1 LKHADA
7 IDALKEARPSQSTE
21 EEAMHQTNVSGSST
35 IASHPMRDALS
46 QRMLRHCGVTA
57 WREAFLGAA
66 NATLR
71 FEARQYTLLAS
82 DAPLAAF
89 SEEEA
94 RLLAEHLGGRVQPSE
109 KVDLVLAFA
118 QPAAALHAAMVL
130 QRLATGQRVRSA
142 LTTGMCTEAE
152 YETQEGT
159 RRLVVGTGIEAA
171 EASLPQAVP
180 GTIVL
185 CAQSYAL
192 LADQISDHAPDG
204 MLATELDD
212 ETVRQASI
220 TLAPPASAA
229 LSTFAGLGLS

>member
-1 LKHADA
+1 MQHND
-7 IDALKEARPSQSTE
+7 
-21 EEAMHQTNVSGSST
+21 VSGSST
-35 IASHPMRDALS
+35 PGPHPMRDALS
-46 QRMLRHCGVTA
+46 QRMLRHCGVSA

-82 DAPLAAF
+82 DAPLASF

-94 RLLAEHLGGRVQPSE
+94 RLLAEHLGAQLQPSAN
-109 KVDLVLAFA
+109 VDLVLAFE
-118 QPAAALHAAMVL
+118 QPSAALHAAMVL
-130 QRLATGQRVRSA
+130 QRLGHRVRCA
-142 LTTGMCTEAE
+142 LSTAMYTEAC
-152 YETQEGT
+152 YESQDGP
-159 RRLVVGTGIEAA
+159 RRLVVGTALDAA
-171 EASLPQAVP
+171 EGALAQAVP

-192 LADQISDHAPDG
+192 LAEQIGEHAPEG
-204 MLATELDD
+204 MLATEMED

-229 LSTFAGLGLS
+229 LSTFAGLGLT